1 METVEVVLAMLV
13 AVIASGYVARVLPV
27 ALPLPLIQIVLGAVI
42 SGVFRH
48 GVAHLKPLILR
59 DNAVRLLGLDKDPV
73 FGRYVRLAPPA
84 QGDCC

>member
-1 METVEVVLAMLV
+1 METDEVVLAMLV

-48 GVAHLKPLILR
+48 GVALDPDIFFLLFLPPLLFADGCASPR
-59 DNAVRLLGLDKDPV
+59 SGCSATRP
-73 FGRYVRLAPPA
+73 RS
-84 QGDCC
+84 